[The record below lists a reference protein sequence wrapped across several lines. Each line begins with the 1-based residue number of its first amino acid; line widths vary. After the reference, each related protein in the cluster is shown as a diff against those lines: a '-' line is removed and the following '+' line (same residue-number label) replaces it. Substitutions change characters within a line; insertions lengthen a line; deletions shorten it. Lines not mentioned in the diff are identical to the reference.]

1 MYEIRFHGRGGQGA
15 VMGAEILAKALVK
28 EGKWAITI
36 PAFGFERRGAPVQAY
51 LKFDD
56 KIIRQHTKVW
66 HPDCVVCFDPTVPNS
81 VPIYDGLKENG
92 VMVLCSKK
100 PLEAIKRTP
109 NVKKIA
115 LCDAVSIALEVIG
128 RRPPITNT
136 IMLGALSKVVGMVS
150 LKSINYAMEETAF
163 RDAALEKNILA
174 VKKGYDETVIYE
186 L

>member
-15 VMGAEILAKALVK
+15 VMGAEIMAKALVE
-28 EGKWAITI
+28 EGKYAITI

-51 LKFDD
+51 LKFDE
-56 KIIRQHTKVW
+56 KIIRQHTNVW
-66 HPDCVVCFDPTVPNS
+66 YPDCVVCIDPTVPNS
-81 VPIYDGLKENG
+81 VPIFDGIKKNG
-92 VMVLCSKK
+92 VVVLCTKK
-100 PLEAIKRTP
+100 PLEELKLAP
-109 NVKKIA
+109 NVKTVA
-115 LCDAVSIALEVIG
+115 LCDAVGIALEVIG

-136 IMLGALSKVVGMVS
+136 IMLGALARAIGKVS

-174 VKKGYDETVIYE
+174 VKRGYDETVIYE